1 MKSLLLVLLLLTT
14 AASSAP
20 VVVTIPD
27 VPIAQS
33 FLTQPNLRLA
43 AYVLERFSLQ
53 LEAGLDG
60 LRTQFGDVS
69 FTIGGPGH
77 AYKESK
83 VTSSSSY
90 RDPRT
95 SVVVLDGAS
104 GLLTG
109 TVHVVY
115 AIVLDVKEYTVDTP
129 RTAWCFARSWTEIHG
144 SWFWKHR
151 VTYHADS
158 VCGGHL
164 GDCVLPPTVDYFL
177 DCADQVVMSVSA
189 RVPQCTVQDT
199 VAIPFSATFLL
210 QPSPANDGS
219 LNSDLES
226 FTFGQVGF
234 SESFCAL
241 PNFANTGLTYGANI
255 NVTGGVKTSTL
266 NVIQTFFNA
275 NDLTR
280 APKSWPQGKF
290 RIQQAPQMPP
300 IVSTFSRQA

>member
-1 MKSLLLVLLLLTT
+1 MQSVLLVLLFLTT

-33 FLTQPNLRLA
+33 YLTQPNLQRLA

-104 GLLTG
+104 GLFTG
-109 TVHVVY
+109 TVNVVY

-129 RTAWCFARSWTEIHG
+129 RAAWCFARS
-144 SWFWKHR
+144 
-151 VTYHADS
+151 
-158 VCGGHL
+158 
-164 GDCVLPPTVDYFL
+164 
-177 DCADQVVMSVSA
+177 
-189 RVPQCTVQDT
+189 
-199 VAIPFSATFLL
+199 
-210 QPSPANDGS
+210 
-219 LNSDLES
+219 
-226 FTFGQVGF
+226 
-234 SESFCAL
+234 
-241 PNFANTGLTYGANI
+241 
-255 NVTGGVKTSTL
+255 
-266 NVIQTFFNA
+266 
-275 NDLTR
+275 
-280 APKSWPQGKF
+280 
-290 RIQQAPQMPP
+290 
-300 IVSTFSRQA
+300 